1 MDTLSGTLLIQV
13 EKTGELLYREQCL
26 GRYLC
31 NGDFHRFPRFSRNS
45 CRTMHFKITA
55 RTSVFRSYK
64 DKYLSSYCAV
74 NDYSGQL
81 VVTTTSKKTSIISL
95 TFKDTDK
102 DRAEAF
108 LAKLIEV
115 YNRDAMDDKNKVTG
129 NTLIFLEERL
139 DSISNELGF
148 VEKHLEQYKQK
159 ERLSDLK
166 TNMTLDLNTNNEY
179 EKKLLDVEMQLNMTN
194 YIYNYLS
201 DDKHRFSLLPVN
213 TGIADTE
220 LVQLI
225 NEYNKELLERERL

>member
-1 MDTLSGTLLIQV
+1 M
-13 EKTGELLYREQCL
+13 
-26 GRYLC
+26 
-31 NGDFHRFPRFSRNS
+31 
-45 CRTMHFKITA
+45 
-55 RTSVFRSYK
+55 
-64 DKYLSSYCAV
+64 
-74 NDYSGQL
+74 
-81 VVTTTSKKTSIISL
+81 VTTTSKKTSIISL

-108 LAKLIEV
+108 LVKLIEV

-179 EKKLLDVEMQLNMTN
+179 EKKLLDVEMQLTIFITICRM
-194 YIYNYLS
+194 I
-201 DDKHRFSLLPVN
+201 N
-213 TGIADTE
+213 T
-220 LVQLI
+220 VFR
-225 NEYNKELLERERL
+225 YYR

>member
-1 MDTLSGTLLIQV
+1 
-13 EKTGELLYREQCL
+13 
-26 GRYLC
+26 
-31 NGDFHRFPRFSRNS
+31 
-45 CRTMHFKITA
+45 
-55 RTSVFRSYK
+55 
-64 DKYLSSYCAV
+64 
-74 NDYSGQL
+74 
-81 VVTTTSKKTSIISL
+81 
-95 TFKDTDK
+95 
-102 DRAEAF
+102 
-108 LAKLIEV
+108 
-115 YNRDAMDDKNKVTG
+115 MDDKNKVTG

-213 TGIADTE
+213 TGIAD
-220 LVQLI
+220 I
-225 NEYNKELLERERL
+225 WKFHCFKGF

>member
-1 MDTLSGTLLIQV
+1 M
-13 EKTGELLYREQCL
+13 
-26 GRYLC
+26 
-31 NGDFHRFPRFSRNS
+31 
-45 CRTMHFKITA
+45 
-55 RTSVFRSYK
+55 
-64 DKYLSSYCAV
+64 
-74 NDYSGQL
+74 
-81 VVTTTSKKTSIISL
+81 VTTTSKKTSIISL

-102 DRAEAF
+102 DRAESF

-194 YIYNYLS
+194 YIYNYLL

-220 LVQLI
+220 LMQLI
-225 NEYNKELLERERL
+225 NEYNKELLERERLMNTMKADNPTVVNQGYSH

>member
-1 MDTLSGTLLIQV
+1 M
-13 EKTGELLYREQCL
+13 
-26 GRYLC
+26 
-31 NGDFHRFPRFSRNS
+31 
-45 CRTMHFKITA
+45 
-55 RTSVFRSYK
+55 
-64 DKYLSSYCAV
+64 
-74 NDYSGQL
+74 
-81 VVTTTSKKTSIISL
+81 VTTTSKKTSIISL

-102 DRAEAF
+102 DRAELF

-115 YNRDAMDDKNKVTG
+115 YNRDAMDDKNKVTEIHSSFG
-129 NTLIFLEERL
+129 RTF
-139 DSISNELGF
+139 G
-148 VEKHLEQYKQK
+148 QYQQRTGICRKASGAIQTK

-225 NEYNKELLERERL
+225 NEYNKGNCWNVNG